1 MGSFFP
7 VSGQTQCVPMAP
19 KAVIIQLPSYL
30 LVPHISCWTF
40 DSGTLIPGVRGVCV
54 VCLQSIQ
61 LVYEVIT
68 FLVTRKTP
76 LKIKAGRQME
86 SFASHQHLLGQKDK
100 DEEPREVS
108 LRVDL
113 GALFL

>member
-1 MGSFFP
+1 M
-7 VSGQTQCVPMAP
+7 
-19 KAVIIQLPSYL
+19 
-30 LVPHISCWTF
+30 
-40 DSGTLIPGVRGVCV
+40 CV

-61 LVYEVIT
+61 LVFEVIT

-76 LKIKAGRQME
+76 LKIKARRQME
-86 SFASHQHLLGQKDK
+86 SFASHQHLLGQRDK